1 MSIAGLTEKQYLY
14 EYDPRQGDGWWIK
27 PVPVAEP
34 WFQEELTRFSGL
46 HDGRRPRL
54 RLVWAGD
61 LLHDIT
67 HEPQLKY
74 KAVREITVGYFY
86 KKLNGEIGTT
96 KSMNLAKDA
105 AWPWEFHPKTRR
117 LELGRLRWA
126 IERHVPVEQLRRQ
139 KRFDR
144 TKDAEGNQVLR
155 TDYPEEGIYEHFFWI
170 QTATRMID
178 WSRKGRPEPMRL
190 YREPDREVLMAVE
203 AMYLYN
209 TTVSEAQQALDAIE
223 REEQQTLIGA
233 DEALQVWS
241 QL

>member
-117 LELGRLRWA
+117 LELGRLRA
-126 IERHVPVEQLRRQ
+126 VGFTVGYFESEIP
-139 KRFDR
+139 RFQIP
-144 TKDAEGNQVLR
+144 NC
-155 TDYPEEGIYEHFFWI
+155 GII
-170 QTATRMID
+170 IC
-178 WSRKGRPEPMRL
+178 RKSPYLDLGRAWLHAGENHAPPLGPLLPFRL
-190 YREPDREVLMAVE
+190 YTLYKFNLKSMGHYLREIKSKIASR
-203 AMYLYN
+203 
-209 TTVSEAQQALDAIE
+209 
-223 REEQQTLIGA
+223 
-233 DEALQVWS
+233 
-241 QL
+241 